1 MQRCAASVDR
11 RQRAA
16 VAATVALG
24 HTAAREGGAHRCRQL
39 RWRMSQAL
47 VVTASPQS
55 VPARG
60 ERPSGPRVDFEEIA
74 EALDAEVAH
83 PDPREGITA
92 WMGSR
97 VLRGGDWRHAWHVRR
112 QPTGLF
118 LSLTEQIGLPLAF
131 LKPRSARHVLIAH
144 NLTTERRR
152 AFQQRTGYLQ
162 RFDRIMV
169 LSRAQEA
176 YLRHEAGVP
185 GDRVRFLFDKVD
197 HRFFAPSSDDD
208 GDGYLL
214 SVGQEQRDYPTFVA
228 AARELGIP
236 TVIVPSS
243 LWNPADGIVRQTLPR
258 NVRIER
264 DLPFT
269 SLRELYDRASL
280 VVVPLRPDVL
290 IAAGVNAV
298 LEAMAMRK
306 PLVVSAIP
314 GLDGYLE
321 DGVTARLVPPADPDA
336 LAGAIRELL
345 ADRAQARR
353 LAENARRV
361 VEGGRNLDTYV
372 EGVVATTREVLA

>member
-1 MQRCAASVDR
+1 M
-11 RQRAA
+11 
-16 VAATVALG
+16 T
-24 HTAAREGGAHRCRQL
+24 
-39 RWRMSQAL
+39 QAL
-47 VVTASPQS
+47 VVTASPQT
-55 VPARG
+55 PAAQEG
-60 ERPSGPRVDFEEIA
+60 MRPSGPRVDFKEIA
-74 EALDAEVAH
+74 KALHAEVAH
-83 PDPREGITA
+83 PDPPTGITSRLE
-92 WMGSR
+92 SR
-97 VLRGGDWRHAWHVRR
+97 VLPGGNWRHAWHVRSR
-112 QPTGLF
+112 PTALF

-162 RFDRIMV
+162 RFDRIIV

-176 YLRHEAGVP
+176 YLCQEARIP
-185 GDRVRFLFDKVD
+185 AERVRFVFDKVD
-197 HRFFAPSSDDD
+197 HHFFAPSSDDD

-228 AARELGIP
+228 AAQELGVP

-243 LWNPADGIVRQTLPR
+243 LWNPADDIVRQTLPR
-258 NVRIER
+258 NISIKR

-269 SLRELYDRASL
+269 ALRELYDRASL

-321 DGVTARLVPPADPDA
+321 DGVTARLVPPADPAA
-336 LAGAIRELL
+336 LAGAIGELL
-345 ADRAQARR
+345 ADRTEARR
-353 LAENARRV
+353 LAENARGI
-361 VEGGRNLDTYV
+361 VESGRNLDTYV
-372 EGVVATTREVLA
+372 QAVVATTREVLPLHSRSR